1 MNWLFY
7 LSCFSIALIGMGL
20 QTAMAMQSLQKKA
33 RLANVEFKAKHYLQE
48 DYLTL
53 VISFLTIVLAML
65 LINEVLN
72 IKPEVKDYLKF
83 GFAFIGY
90 ASNDIASRLFSAAN
104 SRVNAAIDYKTT
116 IADKATGTTDT
127 PTPAVKPTDQPKV

>member
-7 LSCFSIALIGMGL
+7 LSCFAIALIGMAL
-20 QTAMAMQSLQKKA
+20 QTAMAMQSLQNKA
-33 RLANVEFKAKHYLQE
+33 RLANVEFRPKNYLKE
-48 DYLTL
+48 DWLTI

-90 ASNDIASRLFSAAN
+90 FSNDIASRLFSAAN
-104 SRVNAAIDYKTT
+104 KRVNAAIDYKTT
-116 IADKATGTTDT
+116 IADKATGNADA
-127 PTPAVKPTDQPKV
+127 PTPAAKP